1 LVFAFAFLLVLS
13 PSSLL
18 GVDAATC
25 PDAQILTP
33 CTCGNYNTNLLY
45 LNCASKSL
53 TDGRIELIL
62 SFFQS
67 NDTQL
72 GRLDLYNN
80 PLLTHVPPAIKT
92 FTQLGDTVQLQ
103 LNGFTSIE
111 SGAFQFQDSANPV
124 KDLYLN
130 SNKLTTISP
139 NAFNGIRA
147 YTMNTII
154 NLSSNQLSRF
164 ESTVFQSLL
173 EKFVPFGGLPFAY
186 VNILSNPFNCSDC
199 HLAWLI
205 RDNPNLKTVI
215 SGGVCSN
222 GTAFSLLNANGYA
235 NCPRFSCPLDY
246 DGNYYDPTDRCNKYY
261 TCISGIAYPTNC
273 PIGLVFNPDTGTC
286 QSPANVPDCQ

>member
-1 LVFAFAFLLVLS
+1 MLKLVFAFAFLLVLS

-92 FTQLGDTVQLQ
+92 FTQLGNTVQLQ

-139 NAFNGIRA
+139 NAFNGLILKTMFYYIRA
-147 YTMNTII
+147 LFNLHFII
-154 NLSSNQLSRF
+154 RLFRNKGVHYEYHN
-164 ESTVFQSLL
+164 QSLFQPIKPFRVNCL
-173 EKFVPFGGLPFAY
+173 SVFAREIRSVWRPSFCLRQYFVKY
-186 VNILSNPFNCSDC
+186 KILIL
-199 HLAWLI
+199 LALI
-205 RDNPNLKTVI
+205 KKWDNLFHCFIFFLTK
-215 SGGVCSN
+215 
-222 GTAFSLLNANGYA
+222 
-235 NCPRFSCPLDY
+235 
-246 DGNYYDPTDRCNKYY
+246 
-261 TCISGIAYPTNC
+261 
-273 PIGLVFNPDTGTC
+273 
-286 QSPANVPDCQ
+286 NVYRPVQL

>member
-1 LVFAFAFLLVLS
+1 MLKLVFAFVFLLVLS

-18 GVDAATC
+18 GLVDAATC

-33 CTCGNYNTNLLY
+33 CTCGNYANTNLLY

-80 PLLTHVPPAIKT
+80 PLLTVVPPAIKT

-111 SGAFQFQDSANPV
+111 SGAFQFQNSANPV

-139 NAFNGIRA
+139 NAFNGFILKIIFFLIFAHCLICILLFVYLGIRA

-154 NLSSNQLSRF
+154 NLSSNQLNRF

-186 VNILSNPFNCSDC
+186 VNILSSKC
-199 HLAWLI
+199 
-205 RDNPNLKTVI
+205 
-215 SGGVCSN
+215 
-222 GTAFSLLNANGYA
+222 
-235 NCPRFSCPLDY
+235 
-246 DGNYYDPTDRCNKYY
+246 
-261 TCISGIAYPTNC
+261 
-273 PIGLVFNPDTGTC
+273 
-286 QSPANVPDCQ
+286 